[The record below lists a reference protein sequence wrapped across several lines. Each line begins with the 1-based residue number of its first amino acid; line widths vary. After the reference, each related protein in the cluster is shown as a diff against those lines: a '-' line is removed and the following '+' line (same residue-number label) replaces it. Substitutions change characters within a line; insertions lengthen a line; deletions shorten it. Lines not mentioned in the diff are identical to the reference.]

1 MARIAVFPGSFDP
14 VTKGHESVIL
24 RALHLFDAII
34 VALGNNS
41 TKTYMFPL
49 EKRKAWLQQTFA
61 RYKQIQV
68 EEYYGLTIDFCKKK
82 DASYILRGIRTPGD
96 YEFESNIAQMN
107 KAMNPDIETIFML
120 TLPEHTAISSTIV
133 RDILK
138 HGGNASQFIPSG
150 IEMNYAE
157 K

>member
-14 VTKGHESVIL
+14 VTKGHESIVL
-24 RALHLFDAII
+24 RALPLFDIII
-34 VALGNNS
+34 VAIGNNS

-49 EKRKAWLQQTFA
+49 EKRKEWLKQTFA
-61 RYKQIQV
+61 AHKQVQV
-68 EEYYGLTIDFCKKK
+68 EEYSGLTVDFCRSKR
-82 DASYILRGIRTPGD
+82 ANYILRGIRTPGD

-107 KAMNPDIETIFML
+107 KMMQHDLESIFML

-138 HGGNASQFIPSG
+138 HGGDAKQFIPSG
-150 IEMNYAE
+150 IVL

>member
-14 VTKGHESVIL
+14 VTIGHQSIVL
-24 RALHLFDAII
+24 RALPLFDTII
-34 VALGNNS
+34 VAIGNNS

-49 EKRKAWLQQTFA
+49 EKRMKWLKQTFA
-61 RYKQIQV
+61 GHKQVKV
-68 EEYYGLTIDFCKKK
+68 EEYSGLTVEFCKKTG
-82 DASYILRGIRTPGD
+82 AGYILRGIRTPGD

-107 KAMNPDIETIFML
+107 KMMQPALESIFML

-138 HGGNASQFIPSG
+138 HGGNAKQFIPSG
-150 IEMNYAE
+150 IVL

>member
-1 MARIAVFPGSFDP
+1 MFPGSFDP
-14 VTKGHESVIL
+14 VTKGHESIVL
-24 RALHLFDAII
+24 RALPLFDTII
-34 VALGNNS
+34 VAIGNNS

-49 EKRKAWLQQTFA
+49 EKRKKWLQETFA
-61 RYKQIQV
+61 KHKQIVV
-68 EEYYGLTIDFCKKK
+68 EEYGGLTVDFCKQKK
-82 DASYILRGIRTPGD
+82 ANYILRGIRTPGD

-107 KAMNPDIETIFML
+107 KAMAPSIETIFML

-138 HGGNASQFIPSG
+138 HGGDATQFIPSA
-150 IEMNYAE
+150 IAL

>member
-14 VTKGHESVIL
+14 VTKGHESIVL
-24 RALHLFDAII
+24 RALPLFDIII
-34 VALGNNS
+34 VAIGNNS
-41 TKTYMFPL
+41 TKSYMFPL
-49 EKRKAWLQQTFA
+49 EKRKEWLKQTFTA
-61 RYKQIQV
+61 HKQVQV
-68 EEYYGLTIDFCKKK
+68 EEYSGLTVDFCRSKG
-82 DASYILRGIRTPGD
+82 ANYILRGIRTPGD

-107 KAMNPDIETIFML
+107 KMMQHDLESIFML

-138 HGGNASQFIPSG
+138 HGGDAKQFIPSG
-150 IEMNYAE
+150 VVL

>member
-24 RALHLFDAII
+24 RALPLFDTIIIAI
-34 VALGNNS
+34 GNNS

-49 EKRKAWLQQTFA
+49 EKRKSWLKQAFA
-61 RYKQIQV
+61 KHKQVEV
-68 EEYYGLTIDFCKKK
+68 EEYSGLTVDFCKKK
-82 DASYILRGIRTPGD
+82 GANYILRGIRNPGD

-107 KAMNPDIETIFML
+107 KAMVPGIETIFML

-138 HGGNASQFIPSG
+138 HGGDATQFIPSG
-150 IEMNYAE
+150 IVL

>member
-1 MARIAVFPGSFDP
+1 MSRIALFPGSFDP
-14 VTKGHESVIL
+14 VTKGHESIVL
-24 RALHLFDAII
+24 RALPLFDTII
-34 VALGNNS
+34 VAIGNNS

-49 EKRKAWLQQTFA
+49 EKRKKWLQETFA
-61 RYKQIQV
+61 KHKQIVV
-68 EEYYGLTIDFCKKK
+68 EEYGGLTVDFCKQKK
-82 DASYILRGIRTPGD
+82 ANYILRGIRTPGD

-107 KAMNPDIETIFML
+107 KAMAPSIETIFML

-138 HGGNASQFIPSG
+138 HGGDATQFIPSA
-150 IEMNYAE
+150 IAL

>member
-14 VTKGHESVIL
+14 VTKGHESIVL
-24 RALHLFDAII
+24 RALPLFDTII
-34 VALGNNS
+34 VAIGNNS

-49 EKRKAWLQQTFA
+49 EKRKEWLKQTFA
-61 RYKQIQV
+61 AHKQVQV
-68 EEYYGLTIDFCKKK
+68 EEYSGLTVDFCRSKG
-82 DASYILRGIRTPGD
+82 ANYILRGIRTPGD

-107 KAMNPDIETIFML
+107 KMMQHDLESIFML

-138 HGGNASQFIPSG
+138 HGGDARQFIPSG
-150 IEMNYAE
+150 IVL

>member
-24 RALHLFDAII
+24 RALPLFDTIIIAI
-34 VALGNNS
+34 GNNT

-49 EKRKAWLQQTFA
+49 EKRKKWLQQTFA
-61 RYKQIQV
+61 KLTQVQV
-68 EEYYGLTIDFCKKK
+68 EEYTGLTVDFCIKNR
-82 DASYILRGIRTPGD
+82 ASYILRGIRTPGD

-107 KAMNPDIETIFML
+107 KAMQPGIETIFML
-120 TLPEHTAISSTIV
+120 TLPEHSAISSTIV
-133 RDILK
+133 RDIVK

-150 IEMNYAE
+150 IEL